1 MARRLKKLPSL
12 SNVAAGSTATLELPR
27 GLTYHQIMLKYSG
40 VTLAQLQKI
49 RMEVDGK
56 VFQQY
61 KDGAQLDALN
71 QYYDRGAAE
80 NGYIVLHFARPE
92 FDTLAQQRHFALGT
106 QDISTLAMRIDI
118 DGAADS
124 PKLEA
129 YALEAEQSPFGY
141 CTKLKSF
148 PVSFAT
154 GGTHEVDNLPV
165 PASARISAIHLMTD
179 KVSHTELEINGNIAF
194 QAPKELEAKIQK
206 DAGRVPTAS
215 KFTLD
220 FIKEDDFA
228 QSQVLANIQD
238 FRLRMEVADATA
250 FDIVVEYLDMKAG
263 L

>member
-27 GLTYHQIMLKYSG
+27 GLSYHQIAIKYAG

-71 QYYDRGAAE
+71 QYYGRGAAE
-80 NGYIVLHFARPE
+80 NGWIILHFVRPE
-92 FDTLAQQRHFALGT
+92 LDTLAQQRLFALGT
-106 QDISTLAMRIDI
+106 QDISTLALRADI
-118 DGAADS
+118 AGDAAA
-124 PKLEA
+124 PVLEA
-129 YALEAEQSPFGY
+129 YALESEKEPFGY
-141 CTKLKSF
+141 VTKIKSF

-165 PASARISAIHLMTD
+165 PDKARIAAIHLFTD
-179 KVSHTELEINGNIAF
+179 KVTNAELEVNGNIAF
-194 QAPKELEAKIQK
+194 QAPKSLEDKIQK
-206 DAGRVPTAS
+206 DAGRAPTAG
-215 KFTLD
+215 KFSMD
-220 FIKEDDFA
+220 FIKENDFA
-228 QSQVLANIQD
+228 QSQVLAGIQD
-238 FRLRMEVADATA
+238 FRIRMELQQATA
-250 FDIVVEYLDMKAG
+250 FDIVVEYLDTKDG